1 MGKLDIHRMTLGDLA
16 TNCYLVVD
24 PDDKRAV
31 IIDPAAPS
39 TELTR
44 ACDTHSIEYIL
55 LTHAHADH
63 IGGVASIQQQTGS
76 PVCLHQDDLEL
87 YADPVANL
95 SQFTG
100 AEVALPGI
108 DRILADDDEIRLGE
122 SVLRVRHTPGH
133 TPGSIIL
140 VTTDVAFTGDTLFAG
155 SIGRTDLPGGSHA
168 QMLKSLDTKVK
179 NLAPGTVIYPGHG
192 PETDIEREIRT
203 NPFLQ

>member
-1 MGKLDIHRMTLGDLA
+1 MSKLDIHRMTLGDLA

-24 PDDKRAV
+24 PDSKRAV

-39 TELTR
+39 AELTR
-44 ACDTHSIEYIL
+44 ACDTHSIEYIV

-63 IGGVASIQQQTGS
+63 IGGVASIQKLTGS
-76 PVCLHQDDLEL
+76 PVCLHGDDLEL

-100 AEVALPGI
+100 AGDALPDI
-108 DRILADDDEIRLGE
+108 DRTLADNDEIRIGDT
-122 SVLRVRHTPGH
+122 VLRVCHTPGH

-140 VTTDVAFTGDTLFAG
+140 LTTGAAFTGDTLFAG

-168 QMLKSLDTKVK
+168 QMLKSLDATVR
-179 NLAPGTVIYPGHG
+179 NLAPDTVVYPGHG
-192 PETDIEREIRT
+192 PETDMEREMRT
-203 NPFLQ
+203 NPFLR